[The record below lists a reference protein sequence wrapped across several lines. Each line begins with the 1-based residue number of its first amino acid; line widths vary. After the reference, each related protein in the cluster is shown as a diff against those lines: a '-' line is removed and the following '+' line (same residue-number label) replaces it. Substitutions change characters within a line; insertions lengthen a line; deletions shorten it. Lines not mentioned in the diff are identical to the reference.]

1 MIPYQTL
8 QAKTFVYHTF
18 NTSRVP
24 YPQGFYKLHC
34 NHTNKV
40 TLEEYTVLYQHI
52 GFIACCSYVSF
63 VCMSCFYPVAL
74 CIVMFCCFPLIA
86 VGDILF
92 ASAYFWA
99 IFSEWGFVPPLVFEA
114 LSSCCIKAL
123 SLFSIMSLRPHII
136 LRLCPHICEA
146 SSSYFIL
153 RLHSHILFGVFVLI
167 FAIEALSS

>member
-1 MIPYQTL
+1 
-8 QAKTFVYHTF
+8 
-18 NTSRVP
+18 
-24 YPQGFYKLHC
+24 
-34 NHTNKV
+34 
-40 TLEEYTVLYQHI
+40 
-52 GFIACCSYVSF
+52 
-63 VCMSCFYPVAL
+63 MSCFYPVAL
-74 CIVMFCCFPLIA
+74 CIVVFCCFPLLA

-123 SLFSIMSLRPHII
+123 SLFSILSLRPHII

-167 FAIEALSS
+167 FDLRFHPHGYILRWCSSVWDFGPHCCRPLLVCLQWFVCGSVCLYFCLG